1 MSHIDF
7 PFRIDAAGRSGRTNE
22 QDHIR
27 DMVEQVL
34 FTAPG
39 ERVNR
44 PGFGCGL
51 LQMVFQ
57 PNAEPLGLAVQ
68 ATVQAALHQWLG
80 DVIQVDRVE
89 VLTQESS
96 LHVTVAYVLRST
108 QESRIEQFRSSV

>member
-1 MSHIDF
+1 
-7 PFRIDAAGRSGRTNE
+7 
-22 QDHIR
+22 
-27 DMVEQVL
+27 
-34 FTAPG
+34 
-39 ERVNR
+39 
-44 PGFGCGL
+44 
-51 LQMVFQ
+51 MVFQ

-80 DVIQVDRVE
+80 DVIQVERVE